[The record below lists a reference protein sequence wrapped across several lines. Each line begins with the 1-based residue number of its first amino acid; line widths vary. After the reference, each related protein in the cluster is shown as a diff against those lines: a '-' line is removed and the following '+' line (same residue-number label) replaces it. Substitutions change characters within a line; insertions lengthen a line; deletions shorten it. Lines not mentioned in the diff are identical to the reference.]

1 MLYAGRPAQ
10 QFRPVAPTPSDS
22 MKFSRRIS
30 FCFVPNSVGE
40 KNPLA
45 PVNRSPC
52 APAAAPTVLLSRH
65 PPSPQDEPRG
75 PRRRSEF
82 SVLARP
88 LQLSSPLPSHQCSGG
103 HGPRKTKLSQ
113 LHVGGLQLD
122 KFMRKLPAK
131 DCGSTTHG
139 CNTKARRQFLHQ
151 FSCGIAASPKQEVPA
166 SRIADCSKRKSHIQQ
181 KNKSNKNL
189 QYSLKKKI
197 AGSSKI

>member
-1 MLYAGRPAQ
+1 
-10 QFRPVAPTPSDS
+10 
-22 MKFSRRIS
+22 MKFSRKIS
-30 FCFVPNSVGE
+30 FRFVPNSVGE
-40 KNPLA
+40 KIPS
-45 PVNRSPC
+45 PPSIDSPC

-88 LQLSSPLPSHQCSGG
+88 LQLSAPLPSHQCSGG
-103 HGPRKTKLSQ
+103 HGPRKKSSMKLSQ

-151 FSCGIAASPKQEVPA
+151 FSCGIAASPKQEVLA
-166 SRIADCSKRKSHIQQ
+166 SCIADCSKRKSHIQQ

-189 QYSLKKKI
+189 QYSLKQKNCRFQQNLNMLVANFE
-197 AGSSKI
+197 AGSSKN